1 MAVKQWNIGDVLTAA
16 DLDAWTVPVA
26 AIKPSNTSR
35 NTTTTVSDDPDLT
48 LAVAASST
56 YAVTGVVFYDGPSA
70 GTGDIKW
77 TFSVPTSATGQYQVV
92 HQNISGNTAGMW
104 QVNWTD
110 GPNLVTTQA
119 NTQGTGSPNIL
130 AMTFNGLLAVA
141 GTAGN
146 LTFRW
151 AQNTSNGTNTR
162 VYQQS
167 YFVAR
172 RIG

>member
-1 MAVKQWNIGDVLTAA
+1 MAVKQWAVGDVLSAA
-16 DLDAWTVPVA
+16 DMNAWAVPVVVF
-26 AIKPSNTSR
+26 KPANTSR
-35 NTTTTVSDDPDLT
+35 NTTTTVTDDPDLS
-48 LAVAASST
+48 LPVASSAT
-56 YAVTGVVFYDGPSA
+56 YEVRGVIFYDGPAA

-77 TFSVPTSATGQYQVV
+77 TFSLPSGATGQYQMI

-104 QVNWTD
+104 QINWTD

-119 NTQGTGSPNIL
+119 NCQGLGSPNVL
-130 AMTFNGLLAVA
+130 AMTFSGLLATG

-162 VYQQS
+162 VYNQS
-167 YFVAR
+167 YMLAQ